1 MIETGGPSTSE
12 FSGMLS
18 QVAGCAHPTGGSH
31 GLTIEGPAQR
41 GEGAKRRPRQVQQVP
56 SAAKSIIRAGVL
68 RDLGPVGWL
77 RPHRVVS
84 IHLNQS
90 SLLEGRSTNNSAGTP
105 LISRNA
111 AATKGGPPVLGS
123 WPPLGIVPGIT
134 PSLVSV
140 GAPLASLPPPVL
152 PPPGAAPV
160 FSPVVV
166 PVVS

>member
-1 MIETGGPSTSE
+1 
-12 FSGMLS
+12 
-18 QVAGCAHPTGGSH
+18 VAGCAHPTGGSH
-31 GLTIEGPAQR
+31 GLTTRGTAQR

-56 SAAKSIIRAGVL
+56 SAAKSIIRAEVPK
-68 RDLGPVGWL
+68 DPGPVGWL
-77 RPHRVVS
+77 RPHRIVS

-105 LISRNA
+105 LMSRNA

-123 WPPLGIVPGIT
+123 WPPLEIVPGIT

-152 PPPGAAPV
+152 PPPVLPPPVLPPPGAALV